1 MDLAALVKDIDF
13 GKSPEVIVGVDT
25 ADDAGVY
32 RLLPDVNLIVT
43 ADFIT
48 PVTDDPYWFGRVA
61 GANSLSDV
69 FAMGGQPK
77 VALNLC
83 GFPPKGTGPDALSE
97 ILRGGL
103 AAAKLAG
110 CMIIGGHTVK
120 DTEIKYGLSVVGIAK
135 DNEIKTNAAAQ
146 PGDMLILTK
155 PIGSGLIIAGCK
167 QKKIPADRLPPVVR
181 KMAELNDKAAR
192 AMVEF
197 DCSAATDIT
206 GFGLAGHAW
215 EIAAASKVGINL
227 FTGQIPNFPA
237 ALEAHNAGVKSAI
250 KLSGTASPEQKVE
263 FKEGISDTWRAL
275 VLDPQT
281 SGGLLI
287 SIHADRAEKLL
298 QRLHEIGVADAAIC
312 GEVIKTETP
321 LVTVR
326 S

>member
-13 GKSPEVIVGVDT
+13 GSYPEVIVGIDT

-32 RLLPDVNLIVT
+32 RLLPNVNLIVT

-69 FAMGGQPK
+69 FAMGGRPK

-83 GFPPKGTGPDALSE
+83 GFPPKGVAPETLTE

-103 AAAKLAG
+103 EAAKLAG
-110 CMIIGGHTVK
+110 CAIIGGHTVK
-120 DTEIKYGLSVVGIAK
+120 DTEIKYGLSVVGVAK
-135 DNEIKTNAAAQ
+135 DDEIKTNAAAK
-146 PGDMLILTK
+146 PGDLLILTK
-155 PIGSGLIIAGCK
+155 PIGSGLIIGGCK
-167 QKKIPADRLPPVVR
+167 QKKIPPDRLPPVIQ

-197 DCSAATDIT
+197 NCSAATDIT

-215 EIAAASKVGINL
+215 EMAAASKVGISL
-227 FTGQIPNFPA
+227 QVEHIPSFPA
-237 ALEAHNAGVKSAI
+237 AFEAIDAGVRSAV
-250 KLSGTASPEQKVE
+250 KLCGAASPEQKVE
-263 FKEGISDTWRAL
+263 FAGDISPAWQAL
-275 VLDPQT
+275 ALDPQT

-287 SIHADRAEKLL
+287 SIAANRAEKLL
-298 QRLHEIGVADAAIC
+298 RRLRDGGVTEAAIC
-312 GEVIKTETP
+312 GDVTTVDQP
-321 LVTVR
+321 LVVVN
-326 S
+326 

>member
-1 MDLAALVKDIDF
+1 MDLAALIKNLDF
-13 GKSPEVIVGVDT
+13 GHDPQVIVGLDT

-32 RLLPDVNLIVT
+32 RLLPDVNLVVT

-83 GFPPKGTGPDALSE
+83 GFPTSGVAQETLSE

-103 AAAKLAG
+103 DAAKLAG
-110 CMIIGGHTVK
+110 CQIIGGHTVK
-120 DTEIKYGLSVVGIAK
+120 DTEIKYGLAVVGIAK
-135 DNEIKTNAAAQ
+135 DNEIKTNAAAK
-146 PGDMLILTK
+146 PGDLLILTK
-155 PIGSGLIIAGCK
+155 PIGSGLIIAGTK
-167 QKKIPADRLPPVVR
+167 QKKIPADRLSPVVQ

-192 AMVEF
+192 AMVEL

-215 EIAAASKVGINL
+215 EMASASKVGIKL
-227 FTGQIPNFPA
+227 FTGHVPYFPA
-237 ALEAHNAGVKSAI
+237 AREAIDARVKSAI
-250 KLSGTASPEQKVE
+250 KLSGAASPDLKVE
-263 FKEGISDTWRAL
+263 FHHQVSELWRAL

-287 SIHADRAEKLL
+287 AIHPQRAEKLL
-298 QRLHEIGVADAAIC
+298 RRLRDEGITDSAIC
-312 GEVIKTETP
+312 GEIFHADSPRVF
-321 LVTVR
+321 VN
-326 S
+326 

>member
-1 MDLAALVKDIDF
+1 MDLATLIKNIDF
-13 GKSPEVIVGVDT
+13 GHDPQVIVGLDT

-32 RLLPDVNLIVT
+32 RLLPDVNLVVT

-83 GFPPKGTGPDALSE
+83 GFPTSGVTQETLSE

-103 AAAKLAG
+103 EAAKLAG
-110 CMIIGGHTVK
+110 CQIIGGHTVK
-120 DTEIKYGLSVVGIAK
+120 DTEIKYGLAVVGVAK
-135 DNEIKTNAAAQ
+135 DHEIKTNAAAR
-146 PGDMLILTK
+146 PGDALILTK
-155 PIGSGLIIAGCK
+155 PIGSGLVIAGCK
-167 QKKIPADRLPPVVR
+167 QKKIPADRLPPVVQ

-215 EIAAASKVGINL
+215 ETAAASKVEIKL
-227 FTGQIPNFPA
+227 HLDRIPYFPA
-237 ALEAHNAGVKSAI
+237 AIEAIAAGVKSAI
-250 KLSGTASPEQKVE
+250 KLTGSPSSEKKVE
-263 FKEGISDTWRAL
+263 FGDHVSQTGRAL
-275 VLDPQT
+275 ALDPQT

-287 SIHADRAEKLL
+287 AIAPERAEKLL
-298 QRLHEIGVADAAIC
+298 QRLRDDGVADAAIC
-312 GEVIKTETP
+312 GEVVAAKIP
-321 LVTVR
+321 LVLID
-326 S
+326 

>member
-1 MDLAALVKDIDF
+1 MDLAALVKNIDF
-13 GKSPEVIVGVDT
+13 GHDPQVIVGLDT
-25 ADDAGVY
+25 PDDAGVY

-83 GFPPKGTGPDALSE
+83 GFPTAGVSPEALTD

-103 AAAKLAG
+103 DAAKLAN
-110 CMIIGGHTVK
+110 CQIIGGHTVK
-120 DTEIKYGLSVVGIAK
+120 DTEIKYGLSVVGVAK
-135 DNEIKTNAAAQ
+135 DNEIKTNAAAK
-146 PGDMLILTK
+146 PGDLLVLTK

-167 QKKIPADRLPPVVR
+167 QKKIPADRLPSVVQ

-215 EIAAASKVGINL
+215 EMAAASKVGIKL
-227 FTGQIPNFPA
+227 FTKHIPYFPA
-237 ALEAHNAGVKSAI
+237 ALGAIDAGVKSAI
-250 KLSGTASPEQKVE
+250 KLAGAGSPEPKVE
-263 FKEGISDTWRAL
+263 FHRQVSDSWQAL
-275 VLDPQT
+275 LLDPQT

-287 SIHADRAEKLL
+287 SIHPDRAEELL
-298 QRLHEIGVADAAIC
+298 RRLRDEGVTDAVIC
-312 GEVIKTETP
+312 GEVIHGNSP
-321 LVTVR
+321 LVFVN
-326 S
+326 